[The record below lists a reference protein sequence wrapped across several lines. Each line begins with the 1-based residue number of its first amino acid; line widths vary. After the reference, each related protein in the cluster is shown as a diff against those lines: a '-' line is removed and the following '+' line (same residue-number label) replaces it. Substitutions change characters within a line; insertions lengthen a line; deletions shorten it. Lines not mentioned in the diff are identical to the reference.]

1 MSTDLAALY
10 DAYRQWIAG
19 RRLPLAWA
27 DLERI
32 DRNLEAMAQR
42 AAGRP
47 IRIASKSLRCPEL
60 ILRVLEHPAYRGVL
74 GFTPGE
80 AAFLHEHFGI
90 DDIVVAYPNVDAA
103 ELEAALDRIEVG
115 ANITLMV
122 DSIEHV
128 ERIGALAFAR
138 SLDVPVCLDVDMSL
152 SVVPLRAAFGGIGRD
167 TLPTSLL
174 HFGVRRSPVTEV
186 EDARAIGQAVHR
198 TRGVR
203 LEGVMGYEAQ
213 IAGLPDRTGRWV
225 FDRIVRQLKK
235 RSIGLVRT
243 RRKAIVDAL
252 RTDGHPIRFVNGGGT
267 GSLESTAGDPSVTEV
282 SAGSGVF
289 VPTSFDGF
297 DSFRHE
303 PAAGF
308 VLPVVRRPTDSIV
321 TCLGG
326 GYIASGAADPS
337 RLPSPYLPAGLS
349 LLEAEGAGEVQT
361 PLQVPPGLEL
371 GIGDPVF
378 FRHCKAGELC
388 ERFDALTLL
397 ADGRVVGEAKTYRGL
412 GQTFL

>member
-1 MSTDLAALY
+1 VTTGPRLY
-10 DAYRQWIAG
+10 DSYRTVIAG
-19 RRLPLAWA
+19 RPLPLAWA
-27 DLERI
+27 DLDRI
-32 DRNLEAMAQR
+32 DRNLDAMAER

-47 IRIASKSLRCPEL
+47 IRIASKSLRCPEV

-74 GFTPGE
+74 GFTPAE
-80 AAFLHEHFGI
+80 AAFLHERFGI
-90 DDIVVAYPNVDAA
+90 DDIVVAYPNVEPV
-103 ELEAALDRIEVG
+103 ELEAAFDRIALG

-122 DSIEHV
+122 DSVEHV
-128 ERIGALAFAR
+128 ERIGRLAFAR

-152 SVVPLRAAFGGIGRD
+152 SVVPLRAAFGSMAMD
-167 TLPTSLL
+167 ALPTALL

-186 EDARAIGQAVHR
+186 EHARSVGQAIHR

-213 IAGLPDRTGRWV
+213 IAGLPDRTGRWA

-235 RSIGLVRT
+235 RSVALVRA
-243 RRKAIVDAL
+243 RRKAIVDRL
-252 RTDGHPIRFVNGGGT
+252 RSDGHAIRFVNGGGT
-267 GSLESTAGDPSVTEV
+267 GSLESTAGDPIVTEV
-282 SAGSGVF
+282 SAGSGVY

-297 DSFRHE
+297 DAFQHE

-326 GYIASGAADPS
+326 GYVASGAAGPS
-337 RLPSPYLPAGLS
+337 RLPSPYLPPGLS

-361 PLQVPPGLEL
+361 PLQVPRGLALE
-371 GIGDPVF
+371 IGDPVF

-397 ADGRVVGEAKTYRGL
+397 ADGRVVGDAKTYRGL